1 MRKRRAK
8 KTRQTRRN
16 DGLDEQR
23 ILRAIQKR
31 ARRGRQRLAACR
43 LVRGGFHYFSR
54 KLAH

>member
-1 MRKRRAK
+1 MRKK
-8 KTRQTRRN
+8 KRGVKQTRRG
-16 DGLDEQR
+16 DGFDEQR